1 MRSGCKPWTR
11 DREIWTVVGRSIH
24 FWRVSGVAT
33 GSLSSPTWAYRYRWY
48 SEVQQ
53 QESAV
58 LAAVTILSKE
68 SLHTDENFPMQQSK
82 PSLAE
87 MFCHT
92 NLPKTVWIAFA
103 TGCYLNGLIK
113 FMVRFLH
120 RKIKSQTAA
129 RMLRRCIS
137 IQHQRKQIYI
147 PQMGEKL
154 ARKYTIHKKH

>member
-11 DREIWTVVGRSIH
+11 DRERWTVVGRSIH

-33 GSLSSPTWAYRYRWY
+33 GSLSSPAWAYRYRWS

-58 LAAVTILSKE
+58 LAAMTILSKE
-68 SLHTDENFPMQQSK
+68 SLHTNENFPMQQSK

-92 NLPKTVWIAFA
+92 NLPKTVWIAFV
-103 TGCYLNGLIK
+103 TGCYLTGLIK

-120 RKIKSQTAA
+120 KKVKSQTAA
-129 RMLRRCIS
+129 CMLQRCICS
-137 IQHQRKQIYI
+137 QHQRKQISHSSN
-147 PQMGEKL
+147 GREV
-154 ARKYTIHKKH
+154 RKTIHYS